1 MASGDGFGAGGEPR
15 TAPDP
20 PLQTTVR
27 FFNGAD
33 SAGDAAAA
41 LAKVILTAEDLGFE
55 VEFAEPLHRTEA
67 PARRR

>member
-1 MASGDGFGAGGEPR
+1 MARGDGFGAGREPR

-27 FFNGAD
+27 FFNGTD

-55 VEFAEPLHRTEA
+55 VEFAEPL
-67 PARRR
+67 RRPQPTRHPT